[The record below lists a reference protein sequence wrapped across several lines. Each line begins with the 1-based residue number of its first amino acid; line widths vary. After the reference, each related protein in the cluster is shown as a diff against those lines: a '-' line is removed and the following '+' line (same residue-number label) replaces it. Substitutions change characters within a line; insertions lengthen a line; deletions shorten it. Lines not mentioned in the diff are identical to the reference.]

1 MTRPRRALAPAL
13 ALVLA
18 APLTLAGCGDD
29 GPEVAHEI
37 SQKNKSFDPD
47 AVAIQ
52 AGETILLHNDD
63 SRTHNIR
70 VFHPKMDY
78 NSGGQDPG
86 EDVRLTFDDPGTY
99 YVTCGI
105 HPEMELQV
113 TVRKKGSE
121 SGG

>member
-1 MTRPRRALAPAL
+1 MTRRALAPTKLLGLIVLLAL
-13 ALVLA
+13 AA
-18 APLTLAGCGDD
+18 CGDD
-29 GPEVAHEI
+29 GPDVAAEI
-37 SQKNKSFDPD
+37 SQKNKRFDPN

-52 AGETILLHNDD
+52 AGQTILLHNDD

-86 EDVRLTFDDPGTY
+86 EDIRLTFDEPDTY

-105 HPEMELQV
+105 HPEMELKV
-113 TVRKKGSE
+113 TVEEKGSG

>member
-1 MTRPRRALAPAL
+1 MTRRALAPAL
-13 ALVLA
+13 AGLLALA
-18 APLTLAGCGDD
+18 ACGDS

-37 SQKNKSFDPD
+37 SQKDKSFDPT
-47 AVAIQ
+47 AVAIETGQ
-52 AGETILLHNDD
+52 TILLHNDD

-86 EDVRLTFDDPGTY
+86 EEIRLTFDDPGTY

-105 HPEMELQV
+105 HPEMELKV
-113 TVRKKGSE
+113 TVTRGETGSK
-121 SGG
+121 SSN

>member
-1 MTRPRRALAPAL
+1 MTRRAVPAL
-13 ALVLA
+13 AALLA
-18 APLTLAGCGDD
+18 LAGCGDG

-37 SQKNKSFDPD
+37 SQKNKRFDPGSVEI
-47 AVAIQ
+47 AV
-52 AGETILLHNDD
+52 GETIRLHNDD

-86 EDVRLTFDDPGTY
+86 EEIRLTFDHPGTY

-105 HPEMELQV
+105 HPQMELKV
-113 TVRKKGSE
+113 TVREKGSV

>member
-1 MTRPRRALAPAL
+1 MTRALALATLLAL
-13 ALVLA
+13 AA
-18 APLTLAGCGDD
+18 CGDG
-29 GPEVAHEI
+29 GPDVAHEI

-47 AVAIQ
+47 SVAIE
-52 AGETILLHNDD
+52 AGQTILLHNDD

-86 EDVRLTFDDPGTY
+86 EDIRLTFDTPGTY

-105 HPEMELQV
+105 HPQMELKV
-113 TVRKKGSE
+113 TVKGSD